1 VACDSVAPEM
11 LFMHFAQGG
20 LGPKPLVLQDWA
32 QVREGVRTQPE
43 AVLGVVSYS
52 IVSDIG
58 LGDSYSK

>member
-1 VACDSVAPEM
+1 M